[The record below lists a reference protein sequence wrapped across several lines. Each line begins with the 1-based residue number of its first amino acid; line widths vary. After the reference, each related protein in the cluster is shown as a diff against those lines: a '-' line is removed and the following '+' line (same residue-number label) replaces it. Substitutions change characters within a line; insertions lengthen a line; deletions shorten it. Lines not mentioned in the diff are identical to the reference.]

1 MRDLGILSALLT
13 LLTVPFERLGTVAF
27 HKLDFARPLLP
38 QSRLAAALLHH
49 TIEGHALNCTT
60 VYPLIPK
67 LEPAARKA
75 GVGIGKV
82 LQEVFAEVGASSHEL
97 A

>member
-1 MRDLGILSALLT
+1 MGGCSCLQGLLVLNGVT
-13 LLTVPFERLGTVAF
+13 GGRHGQPKART
-27 HKLDFARPLLP
+27 KLHMLMGE
-38 QSRLAAALLHH
+38 SHLAAALLHH

-82 LQEVFAEVGASSHEL
+82 LQEVFAEVRASSHGL